1 MLPGITHQARPPVA
15 LSQVDHEDTGVTH
28 LTIWPLIGPLTEYLA
43 SDWSHHGGGGG
54 QQREEPAGQVS
65 QHQGH
70 EGGGR
75 GLQVSARDSISVH
88 DLIKTQSKGL
98 IKFDCNQNLINVESF
113 S

>member
-1 MLPGITHQARPPVA
+1 MDIIMLPGITHQARPPVA
-15 LSQVDHEDTGVTH
+15 LSQADHEDTGVTH

-54 QQREEPAGQVS
+54 QQREEPAGQVT

-75 GLQVSARDSISVH
+75 GLQVSARDFFVR
-88 DLIKTQSKGL
+88 LEAQSL
-98 IKFDCNQNLINVESF
+98 YMI
-113 S
+113 

>member
-54 QQREEPAGQVS
+54 QQREEPAGQVT

-75 GLQVSARDSISVH
+75 GLQVSARDFFVR
-88 DLIKTQSKGL
+88 LEAQSL
-98 IKFDCNQNLINVESF
+98 YMI
-113 S
+113 